1 MLILTDTVAV
11 NIIIDLHLDAKQGT
25 EGIGGRQH
33 HVISVSSDC
42 MGRSNQ
48 CGGRDNSTLYT
59 AVDHAD
65 RVKWTDLNSHLDVQG
80 GGDIEACTK
89 LKYTI
94 IIIILVYLHI

>member
-1 MLILTDTVAV
+1 M
-11 NIIIDLHLDAKQGT
+11 

-48 CGGRDNSTLYT
+48 CGGRDNSMLYT

-65 RVKWTDLNSHLDVQG
+65 RVKWTD
-80 GGDIEACTK
+80 
-89 LKYTI
+89 
-94 IIIILVYLHI
+94 